1 MALSRHDIPKNL
13 YTILHFNSNEQT
25 ALKVRGPSA
34 EENSAL
40 A

>member
-1 MALSRHDIPKNL
+1 MARSRHDIPKNL
-13 YTILHFNSNEQT
+13 RTILHFNSNEQT
-25 ALKVRGPSA
+25 TSKVRGHSA